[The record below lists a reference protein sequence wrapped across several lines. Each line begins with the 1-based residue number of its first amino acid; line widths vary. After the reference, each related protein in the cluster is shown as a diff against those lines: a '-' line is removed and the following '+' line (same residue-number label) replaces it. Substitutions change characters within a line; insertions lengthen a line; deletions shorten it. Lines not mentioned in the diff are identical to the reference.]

1 MSKKWTYG
9 AVVRCTWRR
18 ITRVFLLSLPLALAC
33 ACGVRQ
39 HGGGASALS
48 ADTLRFARN
57 LSITFYSDYTS
68 VRIRD
73 PWDTLRQRQHYVLVD
88 RARPLPADLPAD
100 GTVIRV
106 PARRAV
112 IYTSVHTAIAERLG
126 VLDRV
131 AGVCEP
137 EYITSHEVLDRI
149 AEGRIADVGLSTSPN
164 VEKIVDLGAD
174 LIIASPFE
182 NNGYGSAEKLGIPIV
197 EAADYM
203 ENHPLGRTEWV
214 LFYGLLFGTHDEA
227 KAVFEQTRDHY
238 FELRALAAGS
248 ADRPK
253 LLLERKYGN
262 SWAVPDGRS
271 YIATLHADAG
281 ADYIFRDVPGT
292 SSTHLSFEE
301 VFDRAGEA
309 DLWLLKYGVRTPMTY
324 KLLKGEYAPYARFRA
339 WKERKIFAC
348 NTLTTTY
355 YDDIT
360 LHPDRVLEDMI
371 AIYHPDL
378 LPGHVQRYYFPLDD

>member
-1 MSKKWTYG
+1 MSRLKTY
-9 AVVRCTWRR
+9 
-18 ITRVFLLSLPLALAC
+18 LLLLFSLALC
-33 ACGVRQ
+33 ACGGRPC
-39 HGGGASALS
+39 GADPSAVA
-48 ADTLRFARN
+48 ADSLHFARN
-57 LSITFYSDYTS
+57 LDITYYADYTS

-88 RARPLPADLPAD
+88 RSRPLPADLPED

-106 PARRAV
+106 PVRKAV
-112 IYTSVHTAIAERLG
+112 IYTSVHTAIAEQLG

-131 AGVCEP
+131 TGVCEP
-137 EYITSHEVLDRI
+137 EYITSQEVLDRI
-149 AEGRIADVGLSTSPN
+149 AAGRIADVGLSTSPN
-164 VEKIVDLGAD
+164 TEKIVDLGSD

-182 NNGYGSAEKLGIPIV
+182 NSGYGSAEKLGIPIV

-214 LFYGLLFGTHDEA
+214 LFYGLLLGAREEA
-227 KAVFEQTRDHY
+227 EAVFAQTCERY
-238 FELRALAAGS
+238 FALRALAAS
-248 ADRPK
+248 TTERPT

-281 ADYIFRDVPGT
+281 ADYVFRDVPGT
-292 SSTHLSFEE
+292 SSTHLAFEE

-309 DLWLLKYGVRTPMTY
+309 DLWLLKYDSRAPMTY
-324 KLLKGEYAPYARFRA
+324 DLLAGEYAPYARFRA
-339 WKERKIFAC
+339 WKERKVYAC